1 MTDTAPP
8 ATPFITRVRIENYKS
23 IAHCDVQLGPFTV
36 LLGLNAAGKSNF
48 LDALRFVR
56 DAVSR
61 GLPEAVGERGGLVDV
76 LRRVPE
82 AAEACTIALEFH
94 VPEHSTETVL
104 TGRYEITFGYA
115 PDSEE
120 SYVEAWVQREC
131 CEIGPADSPLA
142 RFQVENRDVF
152 QMENGDIEK
161 PTAGRTGRVRPG
173 ELYLPL
179 VSASGET
186 YGRLRDALSGMF
198 FYEPELCALRDAR
211 PAVRSGV
218 LAEDGGHLGGVL
230 GLLDPVVRERVSAY
244 SGAIVPQLTQ
254 VSPSTEDGDYIA
266 AKMTL
271 SVGPR
276 ARPME
281 FRAESMSE
289 GTIRAIGLLAALF
302 QPAARDGRLPLV
314 AVEEPELALHP
325 SAAGALFDALTEA
338 SLHTQILATS
348 QSSELFDRKE
358 ADLDAI
364 RVVVVQDGV
373 TAVGPVDDVSRRIV
387 RDGLATVGD
396 LLRSDQMVP
405 QPPRTEN

>member
-1 MTDTAPP
+1 MTATTNP
-8 ATPFITRVRIENYKS
+8 AVPFITRVRIENYKS
-23 IAHCDVQLGPFTV
+23 IAHCDVQLSPFTV

-61 GLPEAVGERGGLVDV
+61 GLPEAVGERGGLHDV

-82 AAEACTIALEFH
+82 ASESCTIALEFRL
-94 VPEHSTETVL
+94 PEGRGDDDSTVL
-104 TGRYEITFGYA
+104 SGRYEVTFGYA
-115 PDSEE
+115 PSTMHEG
-120 SYVEAWVQREC
+120 YVEAWVLREYG
-131 CEIGPADSPLA
+131 EIGPVGRSPEA
-142 RFQVENRDVF
+142 RFRVEDGRV
-152 QMENGDIEK
+152 EEA
-161 PTAGRTGRVRPG
+161 PSGRTGKVRPG

-179 VSASGET
+179 VSAGSET
-186 YGRLRDALSGMF
+186 YGRLRAALSGMF
-198 FYEPELCALRDAR
+198 FYEPELSALRDAR
-211 PAVRSGV
+211 PATRSGV
-218 LAEDGGHLGGVL
+218 LAEDGGHLGSVL
-230 GLLDPVVRERVSAY
+230 GLLSPVIRERVGDYA
-244 SGAIVPQLTQ
+244 GAIVPQLSQ
-254 VSPSTEDGDYIA
+254 VGPSTEDGDYIA

-271 SVGPR
+271 AVGPD

-289 GTIRAIGLLAALF
+289 GTIRAIGLLTALF
-302 QPAARDGRLPLV
+302 QPAAQDGRLPLV

-338 SLHTQILATS
+338 SLHTQVLATS

-358 ADLDAI
+358 ADIDFI

-373 TAVGPVDDVSRRIV
+373 TVIGPVDDISKRVV
-387 RDGLATVGD
+387 RKGLATIGE

-405 QPPRTEN
+405 QSLRPES

>member
-1 MTDTAPP
+1 MTDTANP
-8 ATPFITRVRIENYKS
+8 AVPFITRVRIENYKS

-61 GLPEAVGERGGLVDV
+61 GLPEAVSERGGLHDV

-82 AAEACTIALEFH
+82 AAEACTIALEFR
-94 VPEHSTETVL
+94 VPERSDDTAL

-115 PDSEE
+115 PSSEQG
-120 SYVEAWVQREC
+120 YVEAWIQREY
-131 CEIGPADSPLA
+131 CEIGPVGSPPDA
-142 RFQVENRDVF
+142 RFQVENGAV
-152 QMENGDIEK
+152 EE
-161 PTAGRTGRVRPG
+161 PAAGRTGRVRPG
-173 ELYLPL
+173 ELFLPL
-179 VSASGET
+179 VSAGSET

-211 PAVRSGV
+211 PVVRSGV
-218 LAEDGGHLGGVL
+218 LAEDGGHLGSVL
-230 GLLDPVVRERVSAY
+230 GLLDPVMRERVAAY
-244 SGAIVPQLTQ
+244 AGAIVPQLTH
-254 VSPSTEDGDYIA
+254 VGPSTEDGDYIA

-271 SVGPR
+271 SVGPD
-276 ARPME
+276 ALPME

-302 QPAARDGRLPLV
+302 QPGSRDGRLPLV

-325 SAAGALFDALTEA
+325 GAAGALFDALTEA

-387 RDGLATVGD
+387 RNGLATVGD

-405 QPPRTEN
+405 QPPRTES